1 MRMSK
6 LFFQTLR
13 AAPAETESAS
23 YQLLLRAG
31 LVRQVAAGIFEL
43 LPLGVRVKQ
52 KIEAIFRSEM
62 DALGAQEVSLPVVQP
77 AEVWQRSGRWENWG
91 EDMARLQDRSGRDL
105 CLGPTHEELFADLA
119 GQIVSSYRQLPFV
132 LYQIK
137 TKFRDEPRPRAGLIR
152 LREFTMKDA
161 YSFDR
166 DQAGLDAVYPRIY
179 QVYLNIFRR
188 CALDVLAVES
198 DTGMM
203 GGTEAH
209 EFMAL
214 TPIGEDTLVLCDA
227 CDYRANRQVATF
239 QKQAG
244 APQPP
249 QPLEEIHTP
258 GVNTIQ
264 ALADFLSVPT
274 TQTAKA
280 IFLMAQIED
289 ASGALHDRFVFAVVR
304 GDMELNETKLTNAIR
319 ARTLRPATVE
329 EIRAVGA
336 EPGYG
341 SPVGIR
347 REAVLLVVDDLIPNS
362 PNLVAGAN
370 QPNWHY
376 RNVNYG
382 RDYTADLVVDLV
394 AAGEGHPCPSCG
406 APLRTV
412 RGVEVGNTFKL
423 GTRYSV
429 ALGAIYLDEKGE
441 SHPIVMGSYGIGVE
455 RLMGVLV
462 ETHRDEQGICWPVS
476 VAPYQVAL
484 VSLATEKTPEVAA
497 AADRLYAQLLDAGL
511 EVLYD
516 DRNERAGVKFNDAD
530 LIGIPLRLT
539 VGGKGLQR
547 GEVEYKVRRTG
558 ESGSIALD
566 DMIAGVK
573 SVLDGEWKGIVGV

>member
-1 MRMSK
+1 MRMSQ
-6 LFFQTLR
+6 LFLQTLR
-13 AAPAETESAS
+13 AAPADAENAGH
-23 YQLLLRAG
+23 QLLVRAG
-31 LVRQVAAGIFEL
+31 FVRQVSAGIFEL
-43 LPLGVRVKQ
+43 LPLGLRVKQ
-52 KIEAIFRSEM
+52 KIEAILRAEM

-77 AEVWQRSGRWENWG
+77 AEPWQRSGRWESWG
-91 EDMARLQDRSGRDL
+91 ADMARFQDRSGRDL
-105 CLGPTHEELFADLA
+105 CLGPTHEELFAELA
-119 GQIVSSYRQLPFV
+119 GQVVSSYRQLPFM

-166 DQAGLDAVYPRIY
+166 GLAGLDAGYETMHQAYLRI
-179 QVYLNIFRR
+179 FHR
-188 CALDVLAVES
+188 CGLDVLAVES

-203 GGTEAH
+203 GGTGAH

-214 TPIGEDTLVLCDA
+214 TPMGEDTLVICDA
-227 CDYRANRQVATF
+227 CDYRANRQVAVF
-239 QKQAG
+239 QKAAG
-244 APQPP
+244 VAHPP
-249 QPLEEIHTP
+249 LPLDEVHTP
-258 GVNTIQ
+258 GVNTIR
-264 ALADFLSVPT
+264 AMADFLGVPT

-280 IFLMAQIED
+280 IFLMAQIEGER
-289 ASGALHDRFVFAVVR
+289 GAIHDQFVFVVIR

-319 ARTLRPATVE
+319 ARALRPATVD
-329 EIRAVGA
+329 EIRAIGA

-341 SPVGIR
+341 SPVGIHR
-347 REAVLLVVDDLIPNS
+347 QRVLLVVDELIPHS

-370 QPNWHY
+370 RPDWHY
-376 RNVNYG
+376 RNVNCG
-382 RDYTADLVVDLV
+382 RDYAADLVVDL
-394 AAGEGHPCPSCG
+394 AAAEDGHPCARCG

-412 RGVEVGNTFKL
+412 RGVEVGNIFKL
-423 GTRYSV
+423 GVRYSE
-429 ALGAIYLDEKGE
+429 ALDATYLDEKGE

-455 RLMGVLV
+455 RLMGVLA
-462 ETHRDEQGICWPVS
+462 ELRHDEQGLCWPVS

-497 AADRLYAQLLDAGL
+497 AADKVYAQLLDAGL

-539 VGGKGLQR
+539 IGGKGLQR

-558 ESGSIALD
+558 ETGGIALGD
-566 DMIAGVK
+566 VITGVR
-573 SVLDGEWKGIVGV
+573 LALNAERRMP